1 MTEQTQEPEWHGVLA
16 FVVGQA
22 GTHGCTSDRR
32 ASESKYTIAI
42 VKPWASGMEAPTPP
56 GWKTSSKGRR
66 SANDR
71 ADGVERESSGT
82 MLWKPCVVPRRRSY
96 GMTTPHTLTDTAHT
110 TEEPFFNLNRIK
122 TLLSRKGA
130 PLMWPSRNCVV
141 FTCNSE
147 HYDNAGRLQHE
158 NPAKFFC

>member
-1 MTEQTQEPEWHGVLA
+1 MGERDGSPNPARLENFLER
-16 FVVGQA
+16 
-22 GTHGCTSDRR
+22 SKIR
-32 ASESKYTIAI
+32 ASW
-42 VKPWASGMEAPTPP
+42 V
-56 GWKTSSKGRR
+56 

>member
-1 MTEQTQEPEWHGVLA
+1 MGERDGSPNPARLENFLER
-16 FVVGQA
+16 
-22 GTHGCTSDRR
+22 SKIR
-32 ASESKYTIAI
+32 ASW
-42 VKPWASGMEAPTPP
+42 V
-56 GWKTSSKGRR
+56 

-130 PLMWPSRNCVV
+130 PLMRPSRNCIV
-141 FTCNSE
+141 FT
-147 HYDNAGRLQHE
+147 
-158 NPAKFFC
+158 